1 LEDKLTKGRL
11 SQAAVDKLTAAGM
24 YPDGDGL
31 YLQVTGPESRSWIYR
46 FTLRGK
52 ARWYGLGS
60 AREITLAKA
69 RVARDEARALI
80 RKGIDPVQERKDRD
94 VRARVDERKAV
105 TFRERAEQ
113 YIKAHAEGWRNEK
126 HRDQWASTL
135 AAYVYPSIGDL
146 PAGSIT
152 ASQVVDILRPIWTE
166 KPETARRVRG
176 RIEAILDYAADP
188 DDALYRNPA
197 TMTAQLM
204 KKLPKLSQSKRPK
217 NHPALAYDEI
227 GAFMAS
233 LRQQQGI
240 AACALEFTIL
250 TAARTGETLGIQ
262 WPEIDLTSAVWTIP
276 AERMKGFRKHRVPLS
291 RAAVAV
297 LGRMRTT
304 ASGRFVFPSLPN
316 DRPLSNMAMLVVL
329 RRMNRPGVT
338 VHGFRS
344 TFRTWAAELTHFP
357 REVCEAALAHAL
369 KDKTEEAYQR
379 GDLFEKRRRLMD
391 DWARFCGTPRGA
403 GEVIPLRTA

>member
-1 LEDKLTKGRL
+1 MAKGRL
-11 SQAAVDKLTAAGM
+11 SPASVEKIDKAGM
-24 YPDGDGL
+24 YPDGNGL
-31 YLQVTGPESRSWIYR
+31 LLQVAGPQARSWIYR
-46 FTLRGK
+46 YTLNGK

-60 AREITLAKA
+60 AREVTLAQ
-69 RVARDEARALI
+69 ARDLRDDARALI
-80 RKGIDPVQERKDRD
+80 RRGVDPVKARKDER
-94 VRARVDERKAV
+94 VQARVDERKSA

-113 YIKAHAEGWRNEK
+113 YIEAHKEGWRNEK
-126 HRDQWASTL
+126 HRDQWGSTL
-135 AAYVYPSIGDL
+135 AAYAYPSIGDL

-152 ASQVVDILRPIWTE
+152 ASHMVDLLRPIWTE

-204 KKLPKLSQSKRPK
+204 KKLPKLPQSKRPQ
-217 NHPALAYDEI
+217 NHPSLPYDEI

-250 TAARTGETLGIQ
+250 TAARTAETLGMQ
-262 WPEIDLTSAVWTIP
+262 WPEIDLPRAVWTIP
-276 AERMKGFRKHRVPLS
+276 AERMKSGREHRVPLS

-297 LGRMRTT
+297 LERMRSP
-304 ASGRFVFPSLPN
+304 ASGRMVFPSLPQ
-316 DRPLSNMAMLVVL
+316 DRPLSDMAMLMVL
-329 RRMNRPGVT
+329 RRMNRPGIT

-344 TFRTWAAELTHFP
+344 SFRTWAAESTNFP
-357 REVCEAALAHAL
+357 REVAEAALAHAL
-369 KDKTEEAYQR
+369 KDKTEAAYQR
-379 GDLFEKRRRLMD
+379 GDLFEKRRRVMD
-391 DWARFCGTPRGA
+391 AWGEFCARPRKMGA
-403 GEVIPLRTA
+403 VVPLREMA